1 MIRRIRQIGR
11 IRRIGRIG
19 RIETM
24 NTIIETCG
32 LRKTFRD
39 FWRRPKVEAVCGLD
53 LQVFRGEVFGL
64 LGPNGSGKST
74 TIKMLLGLLH
84 PSAGT
89 ISVLERPPADV
100 AVKARIGYLPE
111 VSHLHAF
118 LTPRETLHYYGRLF
132 GFDAD
137 ICRQR
142 TEALL
147 DMVDLRRAADR
158 PVGEFSKGMARRV
171 GLAQALVN
179 NPDLLILDE
188 PTSGLDPIAC
198 REVKDLVRLLAKS
211 GKTILMTS
219 HLLADV
225 EDVSDR
231 VAILHAGRTQAEG
244 RVADL
249 LRRPDAVRFLVE
261 GLDAQTADAVRRELE
276 QRTHH
281 AVTLEH
287 PAMDLETYFLQVVAR
302 ASNRDT
308 VTTHFQPAE
317 FLVGKTSEARGQKS
331 NETI

>member
-1 MIRRIRQIGR
+1 
-11 IRRIGRIG
+11 
-19 RIETM
+19 M
-24 NTIIETCG
+24 NTIIETHG

-39 FWRRPKVEAVCGLD
+39 FWHHPKVEAVCGLD
-53 LQVFRGEVFGL
+53 LQVRRGEVFGL

-84 PSAGT
+84 PSGGT
-89 ISVLERPPADV
+89 ISVLGRPPADV

-132 GFDAD
+132 GFDAKT
-137 ICRQR
+137 CQHR

-147 DMVDLRRAADR
+147 DMVDLRHAANR
-158 PVGEFSKGMARRV
+158 SVGEFSKGMARRV

-198 REVKDLVRLLAKS
+198 REVKDLVRLLAQS

-231 VAILHAGRTQAEG
+231 VAILHAGRMQAEG

-261 GLDAQTADAVRRELE
+261 GLDAAAADAIRRELE
-276 QRTHH
+276 QRTHRS
-281 AVTLEH
+281 VSLEY

-302 ASNRDT
+302 AANRET
-308 VTTHFQPAE
+308 VTTHFRPAD
-317 FLVGKTSEARGQKS
+317 FLLGEASGIRRQASG
-331 NETI
+331 ETTTPTT

>member
-1 MIRRIRQIGR
+1 MTTQPQNAAEPV
-11 IRRIGRIG
+11 
-19 RIETM
+19 IET
-24 NTIIETCG
+24 TG

-39 FWRRPKVEAVCGLD
+39 FWHRPRVEAVCGLD
-53 LQVFRGEVFGL
+53 LTVQRGEVFGL

-74 TIKMLLGLLH
+74 TIKLLLGLLH
-84 PSAGT
+84 PTAGD
-89 ISVLERPPADV
+89 IRVLGRPPTDV

-111 VSHLHAF
+111 VSHLHNF

-137 ICRQR
+137 TCRSR
-142 TEALL
+142 TEALI

-198 REVKDLVRLLAKS
+198 REVKDLVRLLART
-211 GKTILMTS
+211 GKTVLMTS

-225 EDVSDR
+225 EDISDR
-231 VAILHAGRTQAEG
+231 VAILHAGRLQAQG
-244 RVADL
+244 HVADL
-249 LRRPDAVRFLVE
+249 LRRADAVRFLVE
-261 GLDAQTADAVRRELE
+261 GLDAAAAEALRRELE
-276 QRTHH
+276 QRTSRS
-281 AVTLEH
+281 VSLDH

-302 ASNRDT
+302 ANNRDT
-308 VTTHFQPAE
+308 ATTHFRPAR
-317 FLVGKTSEARGQKS
+317 FLTPEP
-331 NETI
+331 